1 MGCLVPCTLPI
12 QFPTRQKGAKGAIN
26 ETVATSWA
34 SNKTASTSGASNMAS
49 PAPTRADLGNRGR
62 RGLARGEGGTELDL
76 NKRVARRLDFIM
88 RFARRFDLNKRV
100 ARRVTFITVCQE
112 RELHH
117 GSPGA

>member
-1 MGCLVPCTLPI
+1 MHAPNPASD
-12 QFPTRQKGAKGAIN
+12 PAEEWGAKGASN
-26 ETVATSWA
+26 ETLDLSGA
-34 SNKTASTSGASNMAS
+34 SNKTAATSGASNVAS

-100 ARRVTFITVCQE
+100 ARRVNFITVRQE